1 MKENK
6 TNTFFFNQEKILLSE
21 EEFEKLI
28 ESTNNLN
35 EKLSDMIIKAPNF
48 IIMDLLEEMKTLEK
62 RVNKF
67 VKFNII
73 TFTFITILFAFVT
86 LLK

>member
-1 MKENK
+1 MEENK
-6 TNTFFFNQEKILLSE
+6 TNTFFLNQEKILLSE

-28 ESTNNLN
+28 ELTNNLN
-35 EKLSDMIIKAPNF
+35 EKLSDMIIKTPNC

>member
-1 MKENK
+1 MEEKK
-6 TNTFFFNQEKILLSE
+6 TNIFFFNQEKILLSE

-35 EKLSDMIIKAPNF
+35 EKLSDMIIKTPNF

>member
-1 MKENK
+1 MDEKKKENI
-6 TNTFFFNQEKILLSE
+6 FFNQEKILLSE

-28 ESTNNLN
+28 ESTKELN
-35 EKLSDMIIKAPNF
+35 EKFSDIAIKTPNNLLLN
-48 IIMDLLEEMKTLEK
+48 LLEEMQVLEK
-62 RVNKF
+62 RVDKF
-67 VKFNII
+67 VKFTIV

>member
-1 MKENK
+1 MDEKKKENI
-6 TNTFFFNQEKILLSE
+6 FFNQEKILLSE

-28 ESTNNLN
+28 ESTKELN
-35 EKLSDMIIKAPNF
+35 EKFSDMAIKTPNNLLLN
-48 IIMDLLEEMKTLEK
+48 LLEEMQVLEK
-62 RVNKF
+62 RVDKF
-67 VKFNII
+67 VKFTIV

>member
-28 ESTNNLN
+28 ESTKELN
-35 EKLSDMIIKAPNF
+35 EKFSDMAIKTPNN
-48 IIMDLLEEMKTLEK
+48 LLLNLIEEMQVLEK
-62 RVNKF
+62 RVDKF
-67 VKFNII
+67 VKFTIV

>member
-28 ESTNNLN
+28 ESTKELN
-35 EKLSDMIIKAPNF
+35 EKFSDMAIKTPNNLLLN
-48 IIMDLLEEMKTLEK
+48 LLEEMQVLEK
-62 RVNKF
+62 RVDKF
-67 VKFNII
+67 VKFTIV